1 MNWYIKVL
9 KNYAVFGG
17 RAQRS
22 EYWYFALFN
31 ILANIGLFL
40 IDGVL
45 GTLNPEIGLGLL
57 GGIYVLA
64 IIIPG
69 IAVTIRRLH
78 DTNRSGWW
86 SLVVFIPVIG
96 VIALL
101 VLMVLDST
109 PGNNKYGPNPKEPI
123 A

>member
-1 MNWYIKVL
+1 MNWYLKVL
-9 KNYAVFGG
+9 KNYAVFNG

-22 EYWYFALFN
+22 EYWFFALFN

-45 GTLNPEIGLGLL
+45 GTLNPETGFGLL
-57 GGIYVLA
+57 GGIYMLA

-86 SLVVFIPVIG
+86 SLIVFIPVVG

-101 VLMVLDST
+101 VFMILDST
-109 PGNNKYGPNPKEPI
+109 PGDNEYGSNPKNLV

>member
-1 MNWYIKVL
+1 MNWYLKVL
-9 KNYAVFGG
+9 KNYAVFNG

-22 EYWYFALFN
+22 EYWFFALFN

-45 GTLNPEIGLGLL
+45 GTLNPETGFGLL
-57 GGIYVLA
+57 GGIYMLA

-86 SLVVFIPVIG
+86 SLIVFIPVLG

-101 VLMVLDST
+101 VFMILDST
-109 PGNNKYGPNPKEPI
+109 PGDNEYGSNPKNLV

>member
-1 MNWYIKVL
+1 MNWYLKVL
-9 KNYAVFGG
+9 KNYAVFNG

-22 EYWYFALFN
+22 EYWFFALFN

-45 GTLNPEIGLGLL
+45 GTLNPETGFGLL
-57 GGIYVLA
+57 GGIYMLA

-86 SLVVFIPVIG
+86 SLIVFIPVIG

-101 VLMVLDST
+101 VFMILDST
-109 PGNNKYGPNPKEPI
+109 PGDNEYGSNPKNLV